1 MCNLQTQRKLANA
14 PDRQTNKQCS
24 IMQGIF
30 KQLHSFNEQPTDS
43 IAPIADLRQA
53 DPLNIINVALAR
65 QQAALRTGCS
75 GGTCA
80 DSTNLVNTLY
90 QRHQALLHQTQQA
103 SGSGQAGNRG
113 DNSQAAECFPDAV
126 MISGSPSS
134 FQGDSVP
141 DTPVVA
147 AAAEQAAW
155 KVEAAA
161 DEEAGRASD
170 LELQDAAADMR
181 GIDLIF
187 GEDTAAQDS
196 GEVSPHASHGI
207 DREECFVT
215 QQSATDA
222 LEQEVGPNKVR
233 PNTAMYSKCSC
244 GLRCLV
250 G

>member
-1 MCNLQTQRKLANA
+1 
-14 PDRQTNKQCS
+14 
-24 IMQGIF
+24 MQGIF

-43 IAPIADLRQA
+43 TAPIPDLRQA

-65 QQAALRTGCS
+65 QQAALQTGCS

-113 DNSQAAECFPDAV
+113 DSSEAAECVPEAV
-126 MISGSPSS
+126 MISGSPRS

-141 DTPVVA
+141 DTPVLA

-155 KVEAAA
+155 KAEAAA

-170 LELQDAAADMR
+170 LELKDAAADMR
-181 GIDLIF
+181 GVDLIF
-187 GEDTAAQDS
+187 GEDNAAQDS
-196 GEVSPHASHGI
+196 GEASPHSSQGI
-207 DREECFVT
+207 DRGVRFVT

-222 LEQEVGPNKVR
+222 LEQEVRQNKVR
-233 PNTAMYSKCSC
+233 PNTAMCTKCSC